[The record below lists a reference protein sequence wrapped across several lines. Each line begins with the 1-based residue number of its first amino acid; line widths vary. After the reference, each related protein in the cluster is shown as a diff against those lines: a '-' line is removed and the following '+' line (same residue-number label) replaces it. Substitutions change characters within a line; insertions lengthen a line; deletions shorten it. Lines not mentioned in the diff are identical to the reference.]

1 LRPKTRREACGRLE
15 PAPLPR
21 SLRRRRPAPARCWWG
36 STARQPSISTCW
48 CEASAIGW
56 VSFAWPITASLSA
69 TRTSSGRACGPNKDV
84 PGGRSRAGE
93 TSEVQVTASTRASA
107 ASSSSRAFLILD
119 HSTSLPWPRRTA
131 RCALPG
137 AVELARSPRRVRDPR
152 QRRRASARGVSTAE
166 PSSTS
171 PGGGRRPRRRSS
183 PRACPKASVPP
194 RPGPLP
200 A

>member
-1 LRPKTRREACGRLE
+1 MATTCTGALLVGVNRQTAEHQRVLVRSERDRLGELRVADNGLALGHKDVLRQ
-15 PAPLPR
+15 
-21 SLRRRRPAPARCWWG
+21 SLRSEQGCAGRPRPSWRDVCSPGNRVHPGECGLVLQPGLSDLG
-36 STARQPSISTCW
+36 SQHQSPVAAQDGSVC
-48 CEASAIGW
+48 
-56 VSFAWPITASLSA
+56 A
-69 TRTSSGRACGPNKDV
+69 T
-84 PGGRSRAGE
+84 
-93 TSEVQVTASTRASA
+93 
-107 ASSSSRAFLILD
+107 
-119 HSTSLPWPRRTA
+119 
-131 RCALPG
+131 G
-137 AVELARSPRRVRDPR
+137 AVKLARSPRRVRDPR